1 MKELYNVYEISMYL
15 NCSESTVRKLI
26 RNREIPFI
34 KVSGKILFLKARIDK
49 WLDDNKYEPL
59 IVPKMECEIDL
70 LG

>member
-26 RNREIPFI
+26 RNRQIPFI
-34 KVSGKILFLKARIDK
+34 KVSGKILFLKSRIDE
-49 WLDDNKYEPL
+49 WLDANKVEPL
-59 IVPKMECEIDL
+59 IIPKMECEIDL